1 MKTLKETIDI
11 MLEEPMLM
19 EMTYKYRNDVELSGF
34 IIRKPKFIKHDKTG
48 VESCSLLLFQIN
60 NANGQLKLESFNCM
74 VYVKDLIEQ
83 LKEQKNVLLVAT
95 VGKLRHHF
103 KYGDYSQVVEMK
115 TLYELDIPLANEWGK
130 D

>member
-115 TLYELDIPLANEWGK
+115 TLYELDIPFANEWGK